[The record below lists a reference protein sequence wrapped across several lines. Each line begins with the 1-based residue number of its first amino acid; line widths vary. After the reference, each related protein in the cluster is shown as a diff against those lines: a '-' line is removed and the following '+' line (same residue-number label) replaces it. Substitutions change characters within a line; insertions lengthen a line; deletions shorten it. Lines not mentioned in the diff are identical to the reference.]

1 MSDRMRRPIVQ
12 AARRPRERG
21 QALVEF
27 SIALIPFLLLLM
39 GVLDLG
45 RAIYQMNTTSEAARE
60 IARVTSV
67 HRCSDTP
74 CSDLGSSSQA
84 QATIATQRGLIPG
97 LVFDPSVDID
107 CVDAADTVIP
117 DDQCVPK
124 TDTEYFIRVHV
135 RSTYTPVTPF
145 LGIFGTHMFESWS
158 RIRL

>member
-1 MSDRMRRPIVQ
+1 MSDRNRRSLFG
-12 AARRPRERG
+12 AGAPRSPG

-27 SIALIPFLLLLM
+27 SIALIPFMLLLM

-67 HRCSDTP
+67 HRCSTTP
-74 CSDLGSSSQA
+74 CSDLGDSSQT
-84 QATIATQRGLIPG
+84 QALIDTQKGLIPG
-97 LVFDPSVDID
+97 LVFNYSSDID
-107 CVDAADTVIP
+107 CVDAADNVIP

-135 RSTYTPVTPF
+135 RSTYSPVTPL
-145 LGIFGTHMFESWS
+145 LGVFGNHTFESWS